1 VFSASLVD
9 RIPVFATT
17 IVEPKMRTAYPLL
30 RRIVDDKIN
39 ATILMKGVDLDGG
52 EVELGSVLAALE
64 EEGEH
69 EPAGGLGVAGVWV
82 PLARAREL
90 ASKYTLSGHLDVF
103 LHDDLAKRFP
113 EPLPQWRQTLRAA
126 APSSPPKG
134 GFDALPPPPTSAND
148 KENVPET
155 VALAFSAPQ
164 DVSPPKKMVS
174 SATSHKRDSSP
185 LSSPSSRRRR
195 RDSAALR
202 SERENRHATRSST
215 AFKRV
220 TRSRAAAAAR

>member
-1 VFSASLVD
+1 
-9 RIPVFATT
+9 
-17 IVEPKMRTAYPLL
+17 MRTAYPLL

-39 ATILMKGVDLDGG
+39 ATILLKGVDLDGG
-52 EVELGSVLAALE
+52 EAELGGVLAALE
-64 EEGEH
+64 KEGEH

-90 ASKYTLSGHLDVF
+90 AAKYTLSGHLDVF

-126 APSSPPKG
+126 APSSPSK
-134 GFDALPPPPTSAND
+134 ARLESLPPTTTAAKD

-155 VALAFSAPQ
+155 MPPSTPTDAS
-164 DVSPPKKMVS
+164 SPKKMGS
-174 SATSHKRDSSP
+174 SPAKRDTSP
-185 LSSPSSRRRR
+185 LSSPSASRRRR
-195 RDSAALR
+195 RDSTALR
-202 SERENRHATRSST
+202 SEREHRHATRSST

-220 TRSRAAAAAR
+220 TRSSRAAAAAR